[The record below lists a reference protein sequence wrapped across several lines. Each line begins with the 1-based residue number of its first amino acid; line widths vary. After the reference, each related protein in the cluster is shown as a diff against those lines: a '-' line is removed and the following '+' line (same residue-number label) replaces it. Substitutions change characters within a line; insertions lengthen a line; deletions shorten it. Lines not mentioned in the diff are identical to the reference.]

1 MPKSASK
8 PLKPIK
14 SMMTPK
20 VTFIATQTMIKDFFF
35 FGANEDGSRA
45 LRGPNDFPRCV

>member
-14 SMMTPK
+14 SMMTHE
-20 VTFIATQTMIKDFFF
+20 VTFIATQTMIKEFFF
-35 FGANEDGSRA
+35 WANEDGSRA
-45 LRGPNDFPRCV
+45 LQAPDYFPKCV